1 LEFISYF
8 DWSLTQFTA
17 MKKSI
22 SFLTVIVVATILLS
36 FFLNISVYRKQI
48 AFHRSILSGQA
59 RSAADK
65 LEQTLLKFENDVNA
79 LLYSNSLM
87 NLDFS
92 SEDSKQAGIIEVEK
106 LFFNY
111 RDLIKNIVIEDS
123 NQHVLNLS
131 YNKKNTL
138 LIDPY
143 LTQKQTELISNSV
156 MEKTDNE
163 YIYRFPVFEKKH
175 LAANMVF
182 TFDFPEYFG
191 SVLNEYYHDGHFFQW
206 VVEEDGNLL
215 YSNCQSKLIY
225 THLPLIRQDILTETN
240 DFVKHNVSIDNKN
253 IKVYSAFIPFHA
265 FGHRMGTFFSMQQG
279 FIFSLLFTR
288 ILAVSILNATVLIFL
303 LMLIY
308 RSGGKDFAKRSQK
321 TGQLAHLQSIFD
333 KLPVGILV
341 LDPEQN
347 TRLVN
352 QAAREMLL
360 IKGDEPIAGKNLTD
374 RFMLSRDYYDPGS
387 ETAFDSNQFVLY
399 RHEGEEVAVYKKD
412 IPFNLDDKEY
422 IVSVFSDITPI
433 EKARK
438 YEAAANTAKS
448 EFLAK
453 MSHEIR
459 TPMNGIIGMTEA
471 MDQENLNAE
480 QKEYLQIVKRSAD
493 LLLNLIDDILDFSKI
508 EAGKMQLEEIPF
520 KLREEV
526 RLSVDLFRPIIEEK
540 NISLLIKTNPD
551 VPENIIGDPFRLRQV
566 LSNLISNAVKFTHE
580 GQIVV
585 GIQLEEEYNSN
596 LTLLFFVEDTGV
608 GIPHNKIESI
618 FNSFTQAEES
628 TSRKYGGSGLGTTI
642 SKQLVN
648 LMHGEIWAESPST
661 ISTSPNY
668 PGSKFSF
675 TIEVYSNERL
685 IKALYTD
692 DVQQLSQ
699 LKVLIITQTVQNKQ
713 RLLRFFEQ
721 EGMKTEIF
729 EYSIEKESDLKNKL
743 IDPGNHYHALFIM
756 DEPGMNGLQL
766 TIKLKEDKISELHL
780 MFLLS
785 SNHKVEN
792 YLQSK
797 RNGVD
802 FYILEPFEQED
813 ILSCLHDSFPALEK
827 STREPVRKVRTDLSV
842 LVAEDNEINIRVA
855 QTIFGHLGYKIDI
868 ARNGIE
874 AVEKTKQGKYDI
886 IFMDLIMPERDGIQA
901 TVEIRG
907 LGYQMPVVAMT
918 ATASSKSKQKAISSG
933 MNDYIVKP
941 VKSDTIR
948 NIFLKWF
955 A

>member
-1 LEFISYF
+1 
-8 DWSLTQFTA
+8 

-22 SFLTVIVVATILLS
+22 SFLTVIVLATILLS
-36 FFLNISVYRKQI
+36 LTLNISIYRKQI
-48 AFHRSILSGQA
+48 AFQRSILSSQA
-59 RSAADK
+59 RFAAEK
-65 LEQTLLKFENDVNA
+65 MEQTLLKFENDVNA

-87 NLDFS
+87 TLDFS
-92 SEDSKQAGIIEVEK
+92 SEDSKQTGLIEVEK

-123 NQHVLNLS
+123 SQHVMNLS

-143 LTQKQTELISNSV
+143 LTQKQTELVSNSE
-156 MEKTDNE
+156 MLKTDND
-163 YIYRFPVFEKKH
+163 YMYRFPVFNNKQ
-175 LAANMVF
+175 LAANLVF
-182 TFDFPEYFG
+182 TLDFSKYFA
-191 SVLNEYYHDGHFFQW
+191 SILNEYYNDDNFFQW
-206 VVEEDGNLL
+206 VVDENGNPV
-215 YSNCQSKLIY
+215 Y
-225 THLPLIRQDILTETN
+225 TKGPLNIQYTQLPVIHNDILTETN
-240 DFVKHNVSIDNKN
+240 DFVKHTILINNKTVK
-253 IKVYSAFIPFHA
+253 IYSAFIPIKVFSS
-265 FGHRMGTFFSMQQG
+265 RMGIFFSMKQH
-279 FIFSLLFTR
+279 FIFTMLFTR
-288 ILAVSILNATVLIFL
+288 ILLISLMNGTVLIFL
-303 LMLIY
+303 LLLIF
-308 RSGGKDFAKRSQK
+308 RSGGNGLLKRGPK
-321 TGQLAHLQSIFD
+321 TGKLEHLQTIFD

-341 LDPEQN
+341 LDQEQN
-347 TRLVN
+347 TRIVN
-352 QAAREMLL
+352 QTAKEMLL
-360 IKGDEPIAGKNLTD
+360 IRGDEPLAGKNLTD

-412 IPFNLDDKEY
+412 LPFIFDEQEY
-422 IVSVFSDITPI
+422 IVSVFSDITSI

-526 RLSVDLFRPIIEEK
+526 KLSVDLFRPIIEEK
-540 NISLLIKTNPD
+540 NISLQLKINPD

-596 LTLLFFVEDTGV
+596 LTLLFNVEDTGV
-608 GIPHNKIESI
+608 GIPHNRIESI

-648 LMHGEIWAESPST
+648 LMHGEIWAESPSS
-661 ISTSPNY
+661 ISASANY

-675 TIEVYSNERL
+675 TIEVYSNEKL
-685 IKALYTD
+685 VKALHTEEIK
-692 DVQQLSQ
+692 QLSQ
-699 LKVLIITQTVQNKQ
+699 LKVLIITHTVQNKQ

-721 EGMKTEIF
+721 QGMKTEIF
-729 EYSIEKESDLKNKL
+729 EFSAELESDLRIKL
-743 IDPGNHYHALFIM
+743 SEPTNQYQALFIM
-756 DEPGMNGLQL
+756 DEPGMNGLQV
-766 TIKLKEDKISELHL
+766 TKKLKESKLTDLHL
-780 MFLLS
+780 VFLFS

-792 YLQSK
+792 YLQSR

-802 FYILEPFEQED
+802 YYILEPFEQDD
-813 ILSCLHDSFPALEK
+813 ILSSIHDSFPALEK
-827 STREPVRKVRTDLSV
+827 SSREPVRKVRTDLSI

-855 QTIFGHLGYKIDI
+855 QTIFGQLGYKIDI

-874 AVEKTKQGKYDI
+874 AIEKIRQGKYDI
-886 IFMDLIMPERDGIQA
+886 VFMDLIMPEQDGIQT
-901 TVEIRG
+901 TVELRG
-907 LGYQMPVVAMT
+907 LGFQMPVVAMT
-918 ATASSKSKQKAISSG
+918 ATASGKSKQKAISSG

-941 VKSDTIR
+941 VKPDTIR
-948 NIFLKWF
+948 NILLKWF

>member
-1 LEFISYF
+1 
-8 DWSLTQFTA
+8 

-22 SFLTVIVVATILLS
+22 SFLTVLVVATILFS

-48 AFHRSILSGQA
+48 AFQRGILNGQA
-59 RSAADK
+59 ITAADK

-87 NLDFS
+87 HLDFG
-92 SEDSKQAGIIEVEK
+92 SEDINQAGLTEVER
-106 LFFNY
+106 LFYNY

-156 MEKTDNE
+156 LQKTENE
-163 YIYRFPVFEKKH
+163 YMYRFPVFSKKQ
-175 LAANMVF
+175 LAANLVF
-182 TFDFPEYFG
+182 TFDFPKYFN
-191 SVLNEYYHDGHFFQW
+191 SVLNEYFHNDHFFQW
-206 VVEEDGNLL
+206 VVDEEGNLL
-215 YSNCQSKLIY
+215 YSNNQSKLQY
-225 THLPLIRQDILTETN
+225 TLLPVIQKNILNETN
-240 DFVKHNVSIDNKN
+240 DFVKHNISVDNKN
-253 IKVYSAFIPFHA
+253 VKIYSAFIPFNV
-265 FGHRMGTFFSMQQG
+265 FGHRMGALFSMQQG

-288 ILAVSILNATVLIFL
+288 ILLVSLLNAAVLIFL
-303 LMLIY
+303 LLLIF
-308 RSGGKDFAKRSQK
+308 RSGGKDVVKHEQK
-321 TGQLAHLQSIFD
+321 AGKLSHLQSIFD

-341 LDPEQN
+341 LDSEQN
-347 TRLVN
+347 TLLVN
-352 QAAREMLL
+352 HTAREMLL
-360 IKGDEPIAGKNLTD
+360 IKGEEPLAGRNLTD

-412 IPFNLDDKEY
+412 LPFNLDDKEY

-471 MDQENLNAE
+471 MDQENLHEE

-526 RLSVDLFRPIIEEK
+526 KLSVDLFRPIIEEK
-540 NISLLIKTNPD
+540 NISLQIKINPD

-596 LTLLFFVEDTGV
+596 LTLLFYVEDTGV
-608 GIPHNKIESI
+608 GIPHNRIESI

-661 ISTSPNY
+661 ISASPNY

-685 IKALYTD
+685 IKALPAED
-692 DVQQLSQ
+692 IQLLSQ
-699 LKVLIITQTVQNKQ
+699 LKVLIITHTVQNKQ

-721 EGMKTEIF
+721 EKMKSEIF
-729 EYSIEKESDLKNKL
+729 EYTVEKESDLKKKL
-743 IDPGNHYHALFIM
+743 SDPANHFHTLFIM

-766 TIKLKEDKISELHL
+766 AKKLKEDKLTELYL

-785 SNHKVEN
+785 SNHRVEN
-792 YLQSK
+792 YLQSR

-813 ILSCLHDSFPALEK
+813 ILSSLHDSFPALEK
-827 STREPVRKVRTDLSV
+827 SKREPVRMVRTDLSV

-874 AVEKTKQGKYDI
+874 AIEKTKHGKYDI

-901 TVEIRG
+901 TVEIRAM
-907 LGYQMPVVAMT
+907 GYQIPIVAMT
-918 ATASSKSKQKAISSG
+918 ATASGKSKQKAISSG

-941 VKSDTIR
+941 VKSETIR

>member
-1 LEFISYF
+1 
-8 DWSLTQFTA
+8 
-17 MKKSI
+17 
-22 SFLTVIVVATILLS
+22 
-36 FFLNISVYRKQI
+36 
-48 AFHRSILSGQA
+48 
-59 RSAADK
+59 
-65 LEQTLLKFENDVNA
+65 
-79 LLYSNSLM
+79 
-87 NLDFS
+87 
-92 SEDSKQAGIIEVEK
+92 
-106 LFFNY
+106 
-111 RDLIKNIVIEDS
+111 
-123 NQHVLNLS
+123 
-131 YNKKNTL
+131 
-138 LIDPY
+138 
-143 LTQKQTELISNSV
+143 
-156 MEKTDNE
+156 
-163 YIYRFPVFEKKH
+163 
-175 LAANMVF
+175 
-182 TFDFPEYFG
+182 
-191 SVLNEYYHDGHFFQW
+191 
-206 VVEEDGNLL
+206 
-215 YSNCQSKLIY
+215 
-225 THLPLIRQDILTETN
+225 
-240 DFVKHNVSIDNKN
+240 
-253 IKVYSAFIPFHA
+253 
-265 FGHRMGTFFSMQQG
+265 MGVFFSMQQR

-288 ILAVSILNATVLIFL
+288 ILIVSLLNAAVLIYL
-303 LMLIY
+303 LLLVF
-308 RSGGKDFAKRSQK
+308 RSGGKEILKSGQK
-321 TGQLAHLQSIFD
+321 GEKLARLQSIFD

-341 LDPEQN
+341 LDQN
-347 TRLVN
+347 QDARLVN
-352 QAAREMLL
+352 QTAREMLL
-360 IKGDEPIAGKNLTD
+360 IKGDESIAGKNLTD

-412 IPFNLDDKEY
+412 LPFNLDDQEY
-422 IVSVFSDITPI
+422 IISVFSDITPI
-433 EKARK
+433 EKTRK

-526 RLSVDLFRPIIEEK
+526 RLSADLFRPIVEEK
-540 NISLLIKTNPD
+540 GIALHIQIDPH

-585 GIQLEEEYNSN
+585 GIKLEEEYNSN
-596 LTLLFFVEDTGV
+596 LTLLFYVEDTGV
-608 GIPHNKIESI
+608 GIPHNRIESI

-648 LMHGEIWAESPST
+648 LMHGEIWAESPSSL
-661 ISTSPNY
+661 STNPNY

-685 IKALYTD
+685 IKALHTEK
-692 DVQQLSQ
+692 VQQLSQ
-699 LKVLIITQTVQNKQ
+699 IKVLIITHAPQNKQ

-721 EGMKTEIF
+721 EGMKAEVF
-729 EYSIEKESDLKNKL
+729 EYNSEREGELKKKL
-743 IDPGNHYHALFIM
+743 ADPENHYHALFIM
-756 DEPGMNGLQL
+756 DEQGMNGLQL
-766 TIKLKEDKISELHL
+766 TKKLKEDKLTELHL
-780 MFLLS
+780 LFLLS

-792 YLQSK
+792 FLQSR

-802 FYILEPFEQED
+802 FYILEPFEQEE
-813 ILSCLHDSFPALEK
+813 ILSCFQESFPTLEK
-827 STREPVRKVRTDLSV
+827 SSPKPVRTIRTDLSV

-874 AVEKTKQGKYDI
+874 VAEKIKQKEYDI
-886 IFMDLIMPERDGIQA
+886 VFMDLIMPERDGIQA

-907 LGYQMPVVAMT
+907 MGYQMPIVAMT

-941 VKSDTIR
+941 VKAETIR

>member
-1 LEFISYF
+1 
-8 DWSLTQFTA
+8 
-17 MKKSI
+17 MKKSR
-22 SFLTVIVVATILLS
+22 SFLASLVFATIVFSL
-36 FFLNISVYRKQI
+36 FLNISDYRKQI
-48 AFHRSILSGQA
+48 AFQRSILNGQA
-59 RSAADK
+59 VSAADK
-65 LEQTLLKFENDVNA
+65 MERTLAKFENDVNA
-79 LLYSNSLM
+79 LLFSNSLM
-87 NLDFS
+87 NLDFG
-92 SEDSKQAGIIEVEK
+92 SEDSKQAGLLDLER
-106 LFFNY
+106 LFYTY
-111 RDLIKNIVIEDS
+111 RNLIKNIVIQDG

-131 YNKKNTL
+131 YNKKNVL

-143 LTQKQTELISNSV
+143 LTQKQTALQSNSV
-156 MEKTDNE
+156 MQKTENE
-163 YIYRFPVFEKKH
+163 YLYTFPVFQGKS
-175 LAANMVF
+175 LAANLVF
-182 TFDFPEYFG
+182 TFDFPRYLAF
-191 SVLNEYYHDGHFFQW
+191 VLNEYYHDVHFFQW
-206 VVEEDGNLL
+206 VVEENGSVLYANSQQNLE
-215 YSNCQSKLIY
+215 YKQ
-225 THLPLIRQDILTETN
+225 LPVIQKDILTETN
-240 DFVKHNVSIDNKN
+240 DFIKHEVQINNKN
-253 IKVYSAFIPFHA
+253 VEIYSVFIPFHA
-265 FGHRMGTFFSMQQG
+265 FNHRMGLFFSMHRR

-288 ILAVSILNATVLIFL
+288 VLLVSLLNAAVLIYL
-303 LMLIY
+303 LLLIF
-308 RSGGKDFAKRSQK
+308 RSGGNSLAG
-321 TGQLAHLQSIFD
+321 TGRKGGKLSHLQSIFD

-341 LDPEQN
+341 LDQAQN
-347 TRLVN
+347 ARLVN
-352 QAAREMLL
+352 QTAKEMLL
-360 IKGDEPIAGKNLTD
+360 IKGDESLAGKNLTD

-387 ETAFDSNQFVLY
+387 DTAFDSNQFVLY

-412 IPFNLDDKEY
+412 LPFNLDDQEY

-471 MDQENLNAE
+471 MEQENLNTE

-526 RLSVDLFRPIIEEK
+526 RLSVDLFKPVIEEK
-540 NISLLIKTNPD
+540 GISLVTNINPD

-585 GIQLEEEYNSN
+585 GIKLEEEYNSN
-596 LTLLFFVEDTGV
+596 LTLLFYVEDSGV
-608 GIPHNKIESI
+608 GIPNNKIETI

-648 LMHGEIWAESPST
+648 LMHGEIWAESPSS
-661 ISTSPNY
+661 ISTSSNY

-675 TIEVYSNERL
+675 TIEVYSNEKL
-685 IKALYTD
+685 VKALSTEKIL
-692 DVQQLSQ
+692 QFSQ
-699 LKVLIITQTVQNKQ
+699 LKVLIVTQTLQNKQ
-713 RLLRFFEQ
+713 RLLRLFEQ
-721 EGMKTEIF
+721 EGMQTETF
-729 EYSIEKESDLKNKL
+729 EYSSEKEADLKKKL
-743 IDPGNHYHALFIM
+743 TDQGNPYHALFIM

-766 TIKLKEDKISELHL
+766 TKKLKEDKLTELYL
-780 MFLLS
+780 VFMLS

-792 YLQSK
+792 YLQSR

-802 FYILEPFEQED
+802 FYIQEPFEQEE
-813 ILSCLHDSFPALEK
+813 ILSCFHDSFPALEK
-827 STREPVRKVRTDLSV
+827 SNRAPVRTLRTDLSV

-874 AVEKTKQGKYDI
+874 VVEKIKQKEYDI
-886 IFMDLIMPERDGIQA
+886 VFMDLIMPERDGIQA
-901 TVEIRG
+901 TVDIRG
-907 LGYQMPVVAMT
+907 MGYQMPVVAMT